1 MNNESRFPSNW
12 GTVFLFS
19 FSFISMPNT
28 FIFQR
33 IPTEFKV
40 DFQYALAINN
50 AQFIFMLVIWGG
62 IRHLSLR
69 RTPEST
75 KMARY
80 RLRKR
85 LELSNEESLGQ
96 FVTGFE

>member
-69 RTPEST
+69 KELLKAPKWPGTACASGLNFL
-75 KMARY
+75 M
-80 RLRKR
+80 RKAWGN
-85 LELSNEESLGQ
+85 L
-96 FVTGFE
+96 